1 MWVTGLGEQL
11 LWPSPKFTQVFEIGS
26 SSVAVKL
33 ILTLAP
39 SFAEGGAVTITIG
52 ARSFTV
58 SIAVLEP
65 VPVLFVALTVTVK
78 SLLGVV
84 IVAPRW

>member
-1 MWVTGLGEQL
+1 MWDTGLAAQTLE
-11 LWPSPKFTQVFEIGS
+11 PSPKFTHVLEMGS

-33 ILTLAP
+33 MLTLAP
-39 SFAEGGAVTITIG
+39 SLALGGAVTVTVG
-52 ARSFTV
+52 ARSCTV
-58 SIAVLEP
+58 SVAVLEP

-78 SLLGVV
+78 AILGVV